1 MGRKAL
7 HFKEIEHLL
16 SVGYEAKDI
25 VKITN
30 IPKGTVYRI
39 VDKLREEAKINF
51 DQLMTKD
58 YLYKYQMN
66 LDNYSKT
73 IVQCNEEIVII
84 NTKYDQLER
93 LVMED
98 LESTPPDKYL
108 ARSTYLANLIN
119 IRNNRTIEIQKLI
132 AQRDKSSEMK
142 ARIFNSGPVVYRIN
156 QVVENKILQPEMLNE
171 VAVNTTAKPIEFVN
185 NAVHQEDTVKEIVV
199 DKGMEKS
206 SLSEATSTNIKGET
220 VGDTV
225 EISAAIS
232 AEDLQVLKEME
243 NT

>member
-84 NTKYDQLER
+84 NAKYDQLER

-171 VAVNTTAKPIEFVN
+171 QKPLVEFVN
-185 NAVHQEDTVKEIVV
+185 DSVHQEDT
-199 DKGMEKS
+199 D
-206 SLSEATSTNIKGET
+206 IKGEII
-220 VGDTV
+220 VEEAVVVDSTV
-225 EISAAIS
+225 ESISE
-232 AEDLQVLKEME
+232 EDLLVLKEME

>member
-73 IVQCNEEIVII
+73 IIQCNEEIVII
-84 NTKYDQLER
+84 NAKYDQLER

-171 VAVNTTAKPIEFVN
+171 AKAPELVEFVN
-185 NAVHQEDTVKEIVV
+185 DSVHQEDT
-199 DKGMEKS
+199 S
-206 SLSEATSTNIKGET
+206 TTNIKGEEVKEVAEEPT
-220 VGDTV
+220 
-225 EISAAIS
+225 ISE
-232 AEDLQVLKEME
+232 EDLLVLKEME

>member
-1 MGRKAL
+1 MIPMGRKAL

-84 NTKYDQLER
+84 NAKYDQLER

-142 ARIFNSGPVVYRIN
+142 ARIFNSGPVVYRRN
-156 QVVENKILQPEMLNE
+156 QVVENKVLQPEMLNE
-171 VAVNTTAKPIEFVN
+171 AKAPELVEFVN
-185 NAVHQEDTVKEIVV
+185 DSVHQEDTRSLSESTTNIKGEEVKEVA
-199 DKGMEKS
+199 EEPTR
-206 SLSEATSTNIKGET
+206 SLSEATT
-220 VGDTV
+220 
-225 EISAAIS
+225 ISE
-232 AEDLQVLKEME
+232 EDLQVLKEME

>member
-16 SVGYEAKDI
+16 SIGYEAKDI
-25 VKITN
+25 IKITN
-30 IPKGTVYRI
+30 IARGTVYRI
-39 VDKLREEAKINF
+39 VDKLREEAKLNF

-73 IVQCNEEIVII
+73 IIQCNLEIDTI
-84 NTKYDQLER
+84 NAKYDQLEGM
-93 LVMED
+93 VMVD
-98 LESTPPDKYL
+98 LEACPTDKYL

-119 IRNNRTIEIQKLI
+119 IRNNRTIEIQKLV

-156 QVVENKILQPEMLNE
+156 QVMESKILQPEIFNE
-171 VAVNTTAKPIEFVN
+171 STVPPVEFVN
-185 NAVHQEDTVKEIVV
+185 NAVHQEDTVEEIVV
-199 DKGMEKS
+199 K
-206 SLSEATSTNIKGET
+206 NIKGELL
-220 VGDTV
+220 GEAGE
-225 EISAAIS
+225 EISE
-232 AEDLQVLKEME
+232 EDLQVLKEME

>member
-39 VDKLREEAKINF
+39 VDKLREEAKLNF

-73 IVQCNEEIVII
+73 IIQCNEEIATI
-84 NTKYDQLER
+84 NTKYDQLEGM
-93 LVMED
+93 VMVD
-98 LESTPPDKYL
+98 LESCPTDKYL

-119 IRNNRTIEIQKLI
+119 IRNNRTIEIQKLV

-156 QVVENKILQPEMLNE
+156 QVFENRIPQPEMFNE
-171 VAVNTTAKPIEFVN
+171 QTAKPIEFVN
-185 NAVHQEDTVKEIVV
+185 NAIHQEDMIT
-199 DKGMEKS
+199 D
-206 SLSEATSTNIKGET
+206 IKGEIIE
-220 VGDTV
+220 DIV
-225 EISAAIS
+225 ERSAATVS
-232 AEDLQVLKEME
+232 EEDLQVLKEME

>member
-73 IVQCNEEIVII
+73 IIQCNEEIVII
-84 NTKYDQLER
+84 NAKYDQLER

-156 QVVENKILQPEMLNE
+156 QVVENKVLQPEMLNE
-171 VAVNTTAKPIEFVN
+171 VKAPELVEFVN
-185 NAVHQEDTVKEIVV
+185 DSVHQEDTNIKGEEVKEVA
-199 DKGMEKS
+199 EEPTRR
-206 SLSEATSTNIKGET
+206 LSEATNISE
-220 VGDTV
+220 
-225 EISAAIS
+225 
-232 AEDLQVLKEME
+232 EDLQVLKEME

>member
-84 NTKYDQLER
+84 NAKYDQLER

-156 QVVENKILQPEMLNE
+156 QVVENKILQPEMLNDVKAPE
-171 VAVNTTAKPIEFVN
+171 LVEFVN
-185 NAVHQEDTVKEIVV
+185 DSVHQEDT
-199 DKGMEKS
+199 D
-206 SLSEATSTNIKGET
+206 IKGEII
-220 VGDTV
+220 VEEAVVVDSTV
-225 EISAAIS
+225 ESISE
-232 AEDLQVLKEME
+232 EDLLVLKEME

>member
-7 HFKEIEHLL
+7 YFKQVEHLL

-73 IVQCNEEIVII
+73 IVQCNEEIKTI
-84 NTKYDQLER
+84 NAKYDQLER
-93 LVMED
+93 IVMES
-98 LESTPPDKYL
+98 LEVCPPDKYL

-142 ARIFNSGPVVYRIN
+142 AKIFNSGPVVYRIN
-156 QVVENKILQPEMLNE
+156 QVVENKVLQPEMLSEQNMPE
-171 VAVNTTAKPIEFVN
+171 QTMPELVNNTTVEEKVENIEESDV
-185 NAVHQEDTVKEIVV
+185 I
-199 DKGMEKS
+199 
-206 SLSEATSTNIKGET
+206 SE
-220 VGDTV
+220 
-225 EISAAIS
+225 
-232 AEDLQVLKEME
+232 EDLQVLKEMQE
-243 NT
+243 DI

>member
-84 NTKYDQLER
+84 NAKYDQLER
-93 LVMED
+93 IVMEN
-98 LESTPPDKYL
+98 LESCPPDKYL

-171 VAVNTTAKPIEFVN
+171 QKPLVEFVN
-185 NAVHQEDTVKEIVV
+185 DSVHQEDT
-199 DKGMEKS
+199 D
-206 SLSEATSTNIKGET
+206 IKGEII
-220 VGDTV
+220 VEEAVVVDSTV
-225 EISAAIS
+225 ESISE
-232 AEDLQVLKEME
+232 EDLLVLKEME

>member
-73 IVQCNEEIVII
+73 IIQCNEEIVII
-84 NTKYDQLER
+84 NAKYDQLER

-98 LESTPPDKYL
+98 LDSTPPDKYL

-156 QVVENKILQPEMLNE
+156 QVVENKVLQPEMLNE
-171 VAVNTTAKPIEFVN
+171 AKAPELVEFVN
-185 NAVHQEDTVKEIVV
+185 DSVHQEDT
-199 DKGMEKS
+199 
-206 SLSEATSTNIKGET
+206 NIKGEII
-220 VGDTV
+220 DTV
-225 EISAAIS
+225 EERSAAIEANIS
-232 AEDLQVLKEME
+232 EEDLQVLKEME

>member
-1 MGRKAL
+1 MGRKAVYI
-7 HFKEIEHLL
+7 KQIEHLL

-30 IPKGTVYRI
+30 IPKGTIYRI
-39 VDKLREEAKINF
+39 VDQLRDEAKTNF

-73 IVQCNEEIVII
+73 IIQCNIEIDTI
-84 NTKYDQLER
+84 NTKYDQLEGI
-93 LVMED
+93 VMVD
-98 LESTPPDKYL
+98 LESCPTDKYL

-142 ARIFNSGPVVYRIN
+142 AKIFNSGPVVYRIN
-156 QVVENKILQPEMLNE
+156 QVVENKVLQPEMLKNQE
-171 VAVNTTAKPIEFVN
+171 PRVEFVN
-185 NAVHQEDTVKEIVV
+185 NTHIE
-199 DKGMEKS
+199 EK
-206 SLSEATSTNIKGET
+206 IK
-220 VGDTV
+220 DDDI
-225 EISAAIS
+225 ISK
-232 AEDLQVLKEME
+232 EDLQVLKEME
-243 NT
+243 ENI

>member
-1 MGRKAL
+1 MIPMGRKAL

-84 NTKYDQLER
+84 NAKYDQLER

-171 VAVNTTAKPIEFVN
+171 VTAKPIEFVN
-185 NAVHQEDTVKEIVV
+185 NAVHQEDTVKEIV
-199 DKGMEKS
+199 MEKS
-206 SLSEATSTNIKGET
+206 SLSEATSTNIKGEI

-225 EISAAIS
+225 VVERSAAIS
-232 AEDLQVLKEME
+232 EEDLQVLKEME

>member
-7 HFKEIEHLL
+7 YFKEIEHLL

-25 VKITN
+25 IKITN
-30 IPKGTVYRI
+30 IPRGTVYRI
-39 VDKLREEAKINF
+39 VDKLREVAKINF

-73 IVQCNEEIVII
+73 IVQCNEEIKTI

-93 LVMED
+93 IVMES
-98 LESTPPDKYL
+98 LEVCPPDKYL

-142 ARIFNSGPVVYRIN
+142 AKIFNSGPVVYRIN
-156 QVVENKILQPEMLNE
+156 QVVENKVLQPEMLSE
-171 VAVNTTAKPIEFVN
+171 QSTQERTMPELVN
-185 NAVHQEDTVKEIVV
+185 NT
-199 DKGMEKS
+199 EKV
-206 SLSEATSTNIKGET
+206 ENIEEND
-220 VGDTV
+220 VIR
-225 EISAAIS
+225 E
-232 AEDLQVLKEME
+232 EDLQVLKEME
-243 NT
+243 EDV

>member
-1 MGRKAL
+1 MGRKAVYI
-7 HFKEIEHLL
+7 KQIEHLL

-30 IPKGTVYRI
+30 IPKGTIYRI
-39 VDKLREEAKINF
+39 VDQLREEAKTNF

-73 IVQCNEEIVII
+73 IIQCNIEIDTI
-84 NTKYDQLER
+84 NTKYDQLEGI
-93 LVMED
+93 VMVD
-98 LESTPPDKYL
+98 LESCPTDKYL

-142 ARIFNSGPVVYRIN
+142 AKIFNSGPVVYRIN
-156 QVVENKILQPEMLNE
+156 QVVENKVLQPEMLKNQE
-171 VAVNTTAKPIEFVN
+171 PRVEFVN
-185 NAVHQEDTVKEIVV
+185 NTHIE
-199 DKGMEKS
+199 EK
-206 SLSEATSTNIKGET
+206 IK
-220 VGDTV
+220 DDDI
-225 EISAAIS
+225 ISK
-232 AEDLQVLKEME
+232 EDLQVLKEME
-243 NT
+243 ENI

>member
-1 MGRKAL
+1 MIPMGRKAL

-84 NTKYDQLER
+84 NSKYDQLER

-171 VAVNTTAKPIEFVN
+171 SKPIEFVN
-185 NAVHQEDTVKEIVV
+185 DSIHQEDTVKEIV
-199 DKGMEKS
+199 MEKS
-206 SLSEATSTNIKGET
+206 SLSEATSTNIKGEII
-220 VGDTV
+220 GDTV
-225 EISAAIS
+225 IERSAAIS
-232 AEDLQVLKEME
+232 EEDLQVLKEME

>member
-84 NTKYDQLER
+84 NAKYDQLER

-171 VAVNTTAKPIEFVN
+171 VTAKPIEFVN

-206 SLSEATSTNIKGET
+206 SLSEATSTNIKGEI
-220 VGDTV
+220 VGDIV
-225 EISAAIS
+225 ERSAAIS

>member
-1 MGRKAL
+1 MIPMGRKAL

-84 NTKYDQLER
+84 NAKYDQLER

-171 VAVNTTAKPIEFVN
+171 AKAPELVEFVN
-185 NAVHQEDTVKEIVV
+185 DSVHQEDTNIKGEEVKEVA
-199 DKGMEKS
+199 EEPTRR
-206 SLSEATSTNIKGET
+206 LSEATN
-220 VGDTV
+220 
-225 EISAAIS
+225 IS

>member
-39 VDKLREEAKINF
+39 VDKLREEAKLNF

-73 IVQCNEEIVII
+73 IIQCNEEIATI
-84 NTKYDQLER
+84 NTKYDQLEGM
-93 LVMED
+93 VMVD
-98 LESTPPDKYL
+98 LESCPTDKYL

-119 IRNNRTIEIQKLI
+119 IRNNRTIEIQKLV

-156 QVVENKILQPEMLNE
+156 QVFENRIPQPEMFNE
-171 VAVNTTAKPIEFVN
+171 QTAKPIEFVN
-185 NAVHQEDTVKEIVV
+185 NAIHQEDTIT
-199 DKGMEKS
+199 D
-206 SLSEATSTNIKGET
+206 IKGEIIE
-220 VGDTV
+220 DIV
-225 EISAAIS
+225 ERSAATVS
-232 AEDLQVLKEME
+232 EEDLQVLREME

>member
-39 VDKLREEAKINF
+39 VDKLREEAKLNF

-73 IVQCNEEIVII
+73 IIQCNEEIATI
-84 NTKYDQLER
+84 NTKYDQLEGM
-93 LVMED
+93 VMVD
-98 LESTPPDKYL
+98 LESCPTDKYL

-119 IRNNRTIEIQKLI
+119 IRNNRTIEIQKLV

-156 QVVENKILQPEMLNE
+156 QVFENRIPQPEMFNE
-171 VAVNTTAKPIEFVN
+171 QTAKPIEFVN
-185 NAVHQEDTVKEIVV
+185 NAIHQEDTIT
-199 DKGMEKS
+199 D
-206 SLSEATSTNIKGET
+206 IKGEII
-220 VGDTV
+220 DAV
-225 EISAAIS
+225 ESESAATVS
-232 AEDLQVLKEME
+232 EEDLQVLKEME

>member
-84 NTKYDQLER
+84 NSKYDQLER

-156 QVVENKILQPEMLNE
+156 QVVENKVLQPEMLND
-171 VAVNTTAKPIEFVN
+171 AKAPELVEFVN
-185 NAVHQEDTVKEIVV
+185 DSVHQEDT
-199 DKGMEKS
+199 S
-206 SLSEATSTNIKGET
+206 TTNIKGEEVKEVAEEPT
-220 VGDTV
+220 
-225 EISAAIS
+225 IS

>member
-73 IVQCNEEIVII
+73 IIQCNEEIVII
-84 NTKYDQLER
+84 NSKYDQLER

-171 VAVNTTAKPIEFVN
+171 VTAKPIEFVN

>member
-73 IVQCNEEIVII
+73 IIQCNEEIVII
-84 NTKYDQLER
+84 NAKYDQLER

-98 LESTPPDKYL
+98 LDSTPPDKYL

-156 QVVENKILQPEMLNE
+156 QVVENKVLQPEMLNE
-171 VAVNTTAKPIEFVN
+171 AKAPELVEFVN
-185 NAVHQEDTVKEIVV
+185 DSVHQEDT
-199 DKGMEKS
+199 
-206 SLSEATSTNIKGET
+206 NIKGTE
-220 VGDTV
+220 DTV
-225 EISAAIS
+225 IERSAAIEANIS
-232 AEDLQVLKEME
+232 EEDLQVLKEME

>member
-84 NTKYDQLER
+84 NAKYDQLER

-119 IRNNRTIEIQKLI
+119 IRNNRTIEIQKLV

-171 VAVNTTAKPIEFVN
+171 QKPLVEFVN
-185 NAVHQEDTVKEIVV
+185 DSVHQEDT
-199 DKGMEKS
+199 D
-206 SLSEATSTNIKGET
+206 IKGEII
-220 VGDTV
+220 VEEAVVVDSTV
-225 EISAAIS
+225 ESISE
-232 AEDLQVLKEME
+232 EDLLVLKEME

>member
-84 NTKYDQLER
+84 NSKYDQLER

>member
-73 IVQCNEEIVII
+73 IIQCNEEITVI
-84 NTKYDQLER
+84 NAKYDQLER

-156 QVVENKILQPEMLNE
+156 QVVENKVLQPEMLND
-171 VAVNTTAKPIEFVN
+171 AKAPELVEFVN
-185 NAVHQEDTVKEIVV
+185 DSVHQEDTNIKGEEVKEVA
-199 DKGMEKS
+199 EEPTRR
-206 SLSEATSTNIKGET
+206 LSEATNISE
-220 VGDTV
+220 
-225 EISAAIS
+225 
-232 AEDLQVLKEME
+232 EDLQVLKEME

>member
-84 NTKYDQLER
+84 NSKYDQLER

-142 ARIFNSGPVVYRIN
+142 ARIFNSGP
-156 QVVENKILQPEMLNE
+156 EMLNE
-171 VAVNTTAKPIEFVN
+171 VTAKPIEFVN

-206 SLSEATSTNIKGET
+206 SLSEATSTNIKGEII
-220 VGDTV
+220 GDTV
-225 EISAAIS
+225 VDRSAAIS

>member
-156 QVVENKILQPEMLNE
+156 QVFENRIPQPEMFNE
-171 VAVNTTAKPIEFVN
+171 QTVKPIEFVN
-185 NAVHQEDTVKEIVV
+185 NAIHQEDTVKEIVV
-199 DKGMEKS
+199 NDIKS
-206 SLSEATSTNIKGET
+206 TDIKGEIEEKMT
-220 VGDTV
+220 
-225 EISAAIS
+225 SAATTIS
-232 AEDLQVLKEME
+232 EEDLLVLKEME

>member
-39 VDKLREEAKINF
+39 VDKLREEAKLNF

-73 IVQCNEEIVII
+73 IIQCNEEIVII
-84 NTKYDQLER
+84 NTKYDQLEGM
-93 LVMED
+93 VMVD
-98 LESTPPDKYL
+98 LESCPTDKYL

-119 IRNNRTIEIQKLI
+119 IRNNRTIEIQKLV

-156 QVVENKILQPEMLNE
+156 QVFENRIPQPEMFNE
-171 VAVNTTAKPIEFVN
+171 QTAKPIEFVN
-185 NAVHQEDTVKEIVV
+185 NAIHQEEIVV
-199 DKGMEKS
+199 KDMR
-206 SLSEATSTNIKGET
+206 STDIKGEMI
-220 VGDTV
+220 VGDIEEAVVV
-225 EISAAIS
+225 EISAATTIS
-232 AEDLQVLKEME
+232 EEDLLVLKEME

>member
-1 MGRKAL
+1 MIPMGRKAL

-84 NTKYDQLER
+84 NAKYDQLER

-156 QVVENKILQPEMLNE
+156 QVVENKILQPEMLN
-171 VAVNTTAKPIEFVN
+171 ANTTAKPIEFVN
-185 NAVHQEDTVKEIVV
+185 DSVHQEDTVKEIV
-199 DKGMEKS
+199 ME
-206 SLSEATSTNIKGET
+206 STNIKGEII
-220 VGDTV
+220 GDTV
-225 EISAAIS
+225 IERSAAIS
-232 AEDLQVLKEME
+232 EEDLQVLKEME

>member
-84 NTKYDQLER
+84 NAKYDQLER
-93 LVMED
+93 IVMEN
-98 LESTPPDKYL
+98 LESCPPDKYL

-171 VAVNTTAKPIEFVN
+171 KPLVEFVN
-185 NAVHQEDTVKEIVV
+185 NAVQQEDIM
-199 DKGMEKS
+199 D
-206 SLSEATSTNIKGET
+206 TNIKGEEVKKVAEEPT
-220 VGDTV
+220 
-225 EISAAIS
+225 IS
-232 AEDLQVLKEME
+232 AEDLLVLKEME

>member
-16 SVGYEAKDI
+16 NVGYEAKDI

-39 VDKLREEAKINF
+39 VDKLREEAKLNF

-73 IVQCNEEIVII
+73 IIQCNEEISII
-84 NTKYDQLER
+84 NAKYDQLES
-93 LVMED
+93 LVMVD
-98 LESTPPDKYL
+98 LESCPTDKYL

-171 VAVNTTAKPIEFVN
+171 KPLVEFVN
-185 NAVHQEDTVKEIVV
+185 NAVQQEDIM
-199 DKGMEKS
+199 D
-206 SLSEATSTNIKGET
+206 TNIKGEEVKKVAEEPT
-220 VGDTV
+220 
-225 EISAAIS
+225 IS
-232 AEDLQVLKEME
+232 AEDLLVLKEME